1 MRDRLARMH
10 QAAKDRLHDAD
21 ILGASLDT
29 RSDSQSFLRV
39 LAFEVLLKAALL
51 SSRGGGARGH
61 KYKDLWAQL
70 PEAAREKIMKVA
82 ADRSPGHTDL
92 SNVENLLTW
101 YQYIFE
107 KARYPYEIYDGYTPE
122 EVRDLRAFWE
132 QIGAPSE
139 EAVVQYHPEELHCL
153 TVGLLAYVEAAL

>member
-1 MRDRLARMH
+1 MKDRLARMH

-51 SSRGGGARGH
+51 SSCGTIARSH
-61 KYKDLWAQL
+61 RYRDLWAQL
-70 PEAAREKIMKVA
+70 PTEARDKIMVIA
-82 ADRSPGHTDL
+82 AERSPGHADL
-92 SNVENLLTW
+92 SNVENLLGW
-101 YQYIFE
+101 YEYVFE
-107 KARYPYEIYDGYTPE
+107 RARYPYEIYEGYTPQ
-122 EVRDLRAFWE
+122 EVRALGEYWE
-132 QIGAPSE
+132 EIGAPSE

-153 TVGLLAYVEAAL
+153 TEGLLAYVEAAL

>member
-21 ILGASLDT
+21 ILGTSLDT

-51 SSRGGGARGH
+51 SSRGTGARSH
-61 KYKDLWAQL
+61 NYKDLWAQL
-70 PEAAREKIMKVA
+70 PEAGRAKIMAVA
-82 ADRSPGHTDL
+82 EARSPGHTDF
-92 SNVENLLTW
+92 SNVEKLLVW

-107 KARYPYEIYDGYTPE
+107 KARYPYEIYDGYTPQE
-122 EVRDLRAFWE
+122 LSELGECWE
-132 QIGAPSE
+132 QIGAPTE
-139 EAVVQYHPEELHCL
+139 EAVIQYHPEELHCL
-153 TVGLLAYVEAAL
+153 TEGLLAYVEEAL